1 METDL
6 GVIEFI
12 VLLIIA
18 AICGSVGMALTG
30 FNNRGCLVST
40 AVGFIGAIIGT
51 WLARRLGL
59 PSILDVNLSGT
70 TFPIVW
76 SIIGAVIFSL
86 PLSILF
92 GRRR

>member
-1 METDL
+1 M
-6 GVIEFI
+6 GIIEFI

-30 FNNRGCLVST
+30 FNNKGCLVST

-51 WLARRLGL
+51 WIARKFGL
-59 PSILDVNLSGT
+59 PELFNIDLGGAH
-70 TFPIVW
+70 FPIIW

-86 PLSILF
+86 PLSLLS
-92 GRRR
+92 GRRK

>member
-1 METDL
+1 M
-6 GVIEFI
+6 GIIEFV

-30 FNNRGCLVST
+30 FNNKGCLVST

-51 WLARRLGL
+51 WIARKFGL
-59 PSILDVNLSGT
+59 PELFNINLGGAH
-70 TFPIVW
+70 FPIIW

-86 PLSILF
+86 PLSLLF
-92 GRRR
+92 GRRK

>member
-1 METDL
+1 M
-6 GVIEFI
+6 GVIEFV

-30 FNNRGCLVST
+30 FNNKGCLVST

-51 WLARRLGL
+51 WIARKFGL
-59 PSILDVNLSGT
+59 PELFNINLSGAH
-70 TFPIVW
+70 FPIIW

-86 PLSILF
+86 PLSLLF
-92 GRRR
+92 GRRK